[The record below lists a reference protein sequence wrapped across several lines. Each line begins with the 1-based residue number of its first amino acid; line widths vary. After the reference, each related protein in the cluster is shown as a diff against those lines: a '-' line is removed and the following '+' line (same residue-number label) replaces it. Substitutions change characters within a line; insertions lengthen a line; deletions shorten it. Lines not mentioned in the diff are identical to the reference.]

1 MLNFKFKKKLLTT
14 QELLTE
20 INLSLG
26 WLDLHKTKWRKA
38 GNDSWDMGLRKI
50 GTKAFWDP
58 IIFTEWLF
66 TNGITNK
73 PTNKM
78 ERAENAA
85 LITFV
90 RSNAEYDNR

>member
-26 WLDLHKTKWRKA
+26 WLDLHKTKWSKA

-78 ERAENAA
+78 ERAENVA

>member
-1 MLNFKFKKKLLTT
+1 MKKNPIISQEHIINTLN
-14 QELLTE
+14 E
-20 INLSLG
+20 
-26 WLDLHKTKWRKA
+26 D
-38 GNDSWDMGLRKI
+38 WDMGLRKI
-50 GTKAFWDP
+50 GTKAFWCP
-58 IIFTEWLF
+58 ITFTEWLF
-66 TNGITNK
+66 TNAITNK